1 MHGDSFQ
8 GRLSRSVIIEDR
20 VKDTM
25 AAMGFME
32 LYNYNFTSPQEYDLL
47 LIPENDEKR
56 NTVRLQNPFGE
67 DQSLMRTTLIGG
79 LLRTMRTNCNKKSG
93 HGRFFE
99 IGNVHFNNPDLP
111 EERKMLGIIA
121 YGGAGNVRN
130 AENFFTLKGIIEKL
144 FEILGIENARF
155 ERGGGA
161 YLHPG
166 QKAVVSIDGEVIGEM
181 GCTHPRVEKNFG
193 LSCNAYLAEIDF
205 NKLEAQTVIDI
216 INTAK
221 TQVIVE
227 NAKVFDVYYPKEAG
241 DKGIPEGKKSMAFSF
256 ELRSDE
262 RTLTDEDINRA
273 VNTILKA
280 LKFRLDAVLRS

>member
-1 MHGDSFQ
+1 MSAEADVSAP
-8 GRLSRSVIIEDR
+8 RS
-20 VKDTM
+20 
-25 AAMGFME
+25 
-32 LYNYNFTSPQEYDLL
+32 
-47 LIPENDEKR
+47 
-56 NTVRLQNPFGE
+56 
-67 DQSLMRTTLIGG
+67 
-79 LLRTMRTNCNKKSG
+79 
-93 HGRFFE
+93 
-99 IGNVHFNNPDLP
+99 
-111 EERKMLGIIA
+111 
-121 YGGAGNVRN
+121 
-130 AENFFTLKGIIEKL
+130 
-144 FEILGIENARF
+144 
-155 ERGGGA
+155 
-161 YLHPG
+161 
-166 QKAVVSIDGEVIGEM
+166 KAVVSIDGEVIGEM

-205 NKLEAQTVIDI
+205 NKLAAHTNNSRKYRPLPKFPIVPRDIAVVVDRNIEAQAVIDI

-273 VNTILKA
+273 VNTILNA

>member
-1 MHGDSFQ
+1 MICCLFRRMTKSATPFACKTPSARIKALCAQ
-8 GRLSRSVIIEDR
+8 RSS
-20 VKDTM
+20 
-25 AAMGFME
+25 AACSARCAQTATKRAATAGSSKSAM
-32 LYNYNFTSPQEYDLL
+32 FTY
-47 LIPENDEKR
+47 
-56 NTVRLQNPFGE
+56 
-67 DQSLMRTTLIGG
+67 
-79 LLRTMRTNCNKKSG
+79 
-93 HGRFFE
+93 
-99 IGNVHFNNPDLP
+99 NPDLP

-205 NKLEAQTVIDI
+205 NKLAAHTNNSRKYRPLPKFPIVPRDIAVVVDRNIEAQTVIDI

>member
-1 MHGDSFQ
+1 
-8 GRLSRSVIIEDR
+8 
-20 VKDTM
+20 
-25 AAMGFME
+25 
-32 LYNYNFTSPQEYDLL
+32 
-47 LIPENDEKR
+47 
-56 NTVRLQNPFGE
+56 
-67 DQSLMRTTLIGG
+67 
-79 LLRTMRTNCNKKSG
+79 
-93 HGRFFE
+93 
-99 IGNVHFNNPDLP
+99 
-111 EERKMLGIIA
+111 MLGIIA

-205 NKLEAQTVIDI
+205 NKLATHTNNSRKYRPLPKFPIVPRDIAVVVDRNIEAQTVIDI

>member
-1 MHGDSFQ
+1 
-8 GRLSRSVIIEDR
+8 
-20 VKDTM
+20 
-25 AAMGFME
+25 
-32 LYNYNFTSPQEYDLL
+32 
-47 LIPENDEKR
+47 
-56 NTVRLQNPFGE
+56 
-67 DQSLMRTTLIGG
+67 
-79 LLRTMRTNCNKKSG
+79 
-93 HGRFFE
+93 
-99 IGNVHFNNPDLP
+99 
-111 EERKMLGIIA
+111 MLGIIA

-181 GCTHPRVEKNFG
+181 GCTHPRVEKNFS
-193 LSCNAYLAEIDF
+193 LSCSAYLAEIDF
-205 NKLEAQTVIDI
+205 NKLAAHTNNSRKYRPLPKFPIVPRDIAVVVDRNIEAQTVIDI